1 MERVADH
8 PPVAAGHDCADG
20 GTGRSRWILPAV
32 LGAGGSLLLAL
43 ATDLPRSPYGPHA
56 AGLWP
61 LAASGPAPGWEG
73 PTVPTFAQLADQGQ
87 GVPPAHLLVTVSVV
101 AGVALMALAWV
112 LVWRRLRARVDPGV
126 SVGGVR
132 RLWWTVGAWV
142 APLLLA
148 APLGSQDVWTYG
160 AEGNLVRHG
169 ISGYAYVPLLKN
181 SVWSS
186 GVDARALRP
195 SPYGPGA
202 LDLSALLARISGGR
216 PWMAAEC
223 WRLAAVVGLILCAWG
238 VHRIVSLRGGKATA
252 AVLLGVANP
261 AMLVILV
268 GGIHNDALMLGLI
281 VAGVALALSGTPWW
295 GLVLCALGVSVKPN
309 ALLAVGAVAWWAW
322 GRHWRPRAAAV
333 PVAVA
338 TVAAVLV
345 VLGLGAGGGFGW
357 VHALSSNK
365 AIQGTFSLGYRF
377 FGTTPGSAAAIEFLG
392 MLLAVACVLT
402 MGRTRGWVVSLGWAY
417 AVLAVT
423 IARPEPW
430 YLGWAVVLLAC
441 GDPPRRAERVGIAV
455 FVAMMVGSVLP
466 AGTLWWF
473 AGDVILLW
481 LGLVWL
487 RGGGM
492 RRTAPPPDPGVP
504 GEAERS
510 TSLPVAASTG
520 GGNR

>member
-1 MERVADH
+1 MEKVADH
-8 PPVAAGHDCADG
+8 PPVAEGHRCADG
-20 GTGRSRWILPAV
+20 GTGRSRWLLPAV

-61 LAASGPAPGWEG
+61 LEASGPAPGWEG
-73 PTVPTFAQLADQGQ
+73 PTVPSFAQLADQGQ
-87 GVPPAHLLVTVSVV
+87 GVPTAHLLVTLAVV
-101 AGVALMALAWV
+101 AGVVLMALAWA
-112 LVWRRLRARVDPGV
+112 LVWRRRRDLSALGV
-126 SVGGVR
+126 SVVGVR
-132 RLWWTVGAWV
+132 ELWWMVGAWV

-169 ISGYAYVPLLKN
+169 ISGYRYVPLLKS
-181 SVWSS
+181 SVWSL
-186 GVDARALRP
+186 GVDAKALRA

-202 LDLSALLARISGGR
+202 LDLSALFARISGGR
-216 PWMAAEC
+216 PWVAAEC
-223 WRLAAVVGLILCAWG
+223 WRLAAILGLILCGWG
-238 VHRIVSLRGGKATA
+238 VHRIVGLRGGNTTA

-261 AMLVILV
+261 AMLIILV

-281 VAGVALALSGTPWW
+281 VAGVALAVSGAPWW
-295 GLVLCALGVSVKPN
+295 GMALCALGVSVKPN
-309 ALLAVGAVAWWAW
+309 ALFAVGAVAWWAW
-322 GRHWRPRAAAV
+322 GRPWRARATAILAAV
-333 PVAVA
+333 VIVVAVLL
-338 TVAAVLV
+338 VA
-345 VLGLGAGGGFGW
+345 GLGSGGGFGW
-357 VHALSSNK
+357 LTALFSNK

-377 FGTTPGSAAAIEFLG
+377 FGTTPGSAAAIEVLG

-430 YLGWAVVLLAC
+430 YLAWAVVLLAC
-441 GDPPRRAERVGIAV
+441 GDPPRRAEQIGIAV

-473 AGDVILLW
+473 SGDVVLLW
-481 LGLVWL
+481 LGIVWL
-487 RGGGM
+487 RS
-492 RRTAPPPDPGVP
+492 RRMGPTAPPPDEGVGGDLDRP
-504 GEAERS
+504 TE
-510 TSLPVAASTG
+510 LPVPVPAG
-520 GGNR
+520 GEVR